1 MELYKV
7 NTQVLSNLRYSASV
21 FAAQLATP
29 FWLDVDYVFMMF
41 ISKCILEKYV
51 SLLQY
56 ILSFKTGI
64 WTADLQYYW
73 DKLEEEK
80 IIHFCS

>member
-41 ISKCILEKYV
+41 ISKCILENYV

-56 ILSFKTGI
+56 ILRQEYERLICSI
-64 WTADLQYYW
+64 I
-73 DKLEEEK
+73 K
-80 IIHFCS
+80 IN